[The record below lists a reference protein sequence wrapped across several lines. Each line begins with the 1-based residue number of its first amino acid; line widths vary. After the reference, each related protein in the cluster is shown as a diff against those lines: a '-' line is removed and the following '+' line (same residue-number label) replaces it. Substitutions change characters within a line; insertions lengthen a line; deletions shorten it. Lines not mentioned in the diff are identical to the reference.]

1 MATVEFRYDPKNTAW
16 FTANAAMVLKA
27 GEPAYHDT
35 TGLFKLGDGVTA
47 LSALSFLPIVSSSTP
62 TLQQVLTAG
71 QVATTTIETTGF
83 VKTGGTFGEFLKA
96 DGSVDNNYYLTFSD
110 ISASTPLNYSNLT
123 GVFSMNQSNAL
134 SDGYLSLTDWS
145 TFNGKQD
152 TISLTT
158 NNSSGAA
165 TLISNVLNVPNYN
178 LAGLGGTTLAAVNA
192 QNLSVFA
199 ATTSSQLAGVISD
212 ETGSGALVF
221 GTSPT
226 FTTNITTPQITGVS
240 GTLTLESTSN
250 ATKGVIQI
258 GTTDLVNI
266 GNAATT
272 NQRVLRIGQNT
283 ASIDIGSLVGTTS
296 NGAIYI
302 NQLTPSAT
310 NYALAQTAANEIS
323 LNASSVLRLRA
334 NNTIAATVT
343 VAGVAINASG
353 GLSISNNSNDVKIL
367 FGRTGSDTFS
377 IQHDVQGLYFYDNTT
392 STSLL
397 RFFNTGATA
406 FSTFAA
412 TSGAITSYTFTNVAN
427 TNQTATTNI
436 PNFRIN
442 GANKQ
447 WATGTVANQ
456 YWNYLTAN
464 TAAFV
469 GASTMTNS
477 YGLFVEAATAGTNA
491 TITNNFALGL
501 AGSLKINDT
510 FNIVFDTTTG
520 TKIATATTQKLSF
533 WNATPIV
540 QPTTAVAAATVV
552 SGTGSNVKHD
562 DTFDGYTLEKIV
574 KALRNIGLLA

>member
-47 LSALSFLPIVSSSTP
+47 LSALSFLPTVSASTP
-62 TLQQVLTAG
+62 TIQQVLTAG

-83 VKTGGTFGEFLKA
+83 IKTGGLSTQFLKA
-96 DGSVDNNYYLTFSD
+96 DGSVD
-110 ISASTPLNYSNLT
+110 STVY
-123 GVFSMNQSNAL
+123 GVGNA
-134 SDGYLSLTDWS
+134 
-145 TFNGKQD
+145 
-152 TISLTT
+152 LTT
-158 NNSSGAA
+158 N
-165 TLISNVLNVPNYN
+165 P
-178 LAGLGGTTLAAVNA
+178 
-192 QNLSVFA
+192 LSQFA
-199 ATTSSQLAGVISD
+199 ATTSAQLAGVISD

-226 FTTNITTPQITGVS
+226 FTTGITTPLINGTS
-240 GTLTLESTSN
+240 GTL
-250 ATKGVIQI
+250 KI

-266 GNAATT
+266 GNKTT
-272 NQRVLRIGQNT
+272 TSQRLVRIGQDT
-283 ASIDIGSLVGTTS
+283 AWIDIGSLVGSTS
-296 NGAIYI
+296 LGAIYFD
-302 NQLTPSAT
+302 QTTP
-310 NYALAQTAANEIS
+310 
-323 LNASSVLRLRA
+323 
-334 NNTIAATVT
+334 
-343 VAGVAINASG
+343 
-353 GLSISNNSNDVKIL
+353 SISNAGVYGNVSTTALNAISSVSLQISTTNQVL
-367 FGRTGSDTFS
+367 IS
-377 IQHDVQGLYFYDNTT
+377 NTT
-392 STSLL
+392 QVYTPQIANSGAVTP
-397 RFFNTGATA
+397 FTFTVPANTG
-406 FSTFAA
+406 
-412 TSGAITSYTFTNVAN
+412 
-427 TNQTATTNI
+427 QTLSTNI
-436 PNFRIN
+436 PNFRIS

-520 TKIATATTQKLSF
+520 TKIGTGTTQKLSF

-552 SGTGSNVKHD
+552 SGTGGNVKHD
-562 DTFDGYTLEKIV
+562 DTFDGYTVEKV
-574 KALRNIGLLA
+574 VRALRNIGLLA